1 MQTTISRWGNSL
13 GLRLPRHLAE
23 ATQLV
28 EGTTVKLEIEDGAI
42 KVTPTRKRFKLAELL
57 EGEMPRKKGR
67 KAKEFGW
74 GKPRGDEEW

>member
-28 EGTTVKLEIEDGAI
+28 EGATVKLEVEDGAI
-42 KVTPTRKRFKLAELL
+42 KVTPTRKRFRLSELL
-57 EGEMPRKKGR
+57 QDESPS
-67 KAKEFGW
+67 KEFEW
-74 GKPRGDEEW
+74 GKPVGDEDW